1 MTDKAPEGHEVS
13 IPGISDETYE
23 RLRRQASLHHRTI
36 EDEAR
41 ELLDRATS
49 AAEEVNFADVVRER
63 FASGG
68 GLADLEFPPRNNPV
82 RWAEFGS

>member
-1 MTDKAPEGHEVS
+1 MTDAAPEGHEVS
-13 IPGISDETYE
+13 VPGISDETYD
-23 RLRRQASLHHRTI
+23 RLRRQASLHHRSI

-41 ELLDRATS
+41 KLLDQATA
-49 AAEEVNFADVVRER
+49 AAEEVNFADVIRER

-68 GLADLEFPPRNNPV
+68 GLADLEFPTRNNPA

>member
-1 MTDKAPEGHEVS
+1 MTDAAPEGHEVS
-13 IPGISDETYE
+13 VPGISDETYE

-41 ELLDRATS
+41 ELLDQAT
-49 AAEEVNFADVVRER
+49 AAVEGANFADVIRER

-68 GLADLEFPPRNNPV
+68 GLADLEFPARNNPA